1 MFQKLRCLF
10 ESDLFEKIL
19 LISSYIHL
27 FVVVLAFVYIKS
39 LNDREI
45 FIGFSIKWCI
55 FEIFIISFIIFY
67 DIITW
72 EKQCNS
78 GYYLKDL

>member
-10 ESDLFEKIL
+10 KSDLFEKIF
-19 LISSYIHL
+19 LIFSYIHL
-27 FVVVLAFVYIKS
+27 FAVVLAFVYIKS
-39 LNDREI
+39 LNNQEI

-55 FEIFIISFIIFY
+55 FEIFIIGFIIFY

-72 EKQCNS
+72 EK
-78 GYYLKDL
+78 